1 MGLTG
6 KELDR
11 KFATHS
17 ILAPAL
23 YFRNNVLDILK
34 LAARDEETLQS
45 CRNLVFAA
53 WQRWATELWK
63 RLEERNDSRITGDS
77 ADSP

>member
-1 MGLTG
+1 MELTG

-34 LAARDEETLQS
+34 LAARDEEALQS